1 MAEVSL
7 RKLRKTYGGVV
18 AVEGVSLD
26 IARGELIVLL
36 GPSGCGKSTTL
47 RMVAGLE
54 SISGGELFIGERNV
68 TQLEP
73 KDRDIA
79 MVFQNYA
86 LYPHKTIRANLG
98 FGLKMRGIDAA
109 ETVRRVDEV
118 AEMLAI
124 THLLDR
130 KPRQLSG
137 GQMQRVAL
145 GRALV
150 RDPAV
155 FLLDEPLS
163 NLDAKL
169 RVRMREEIALLQKRI
184 GKAMIYVTHDQ
195 TEAMT
200 LADRIVIMRDGHVQQ
215 IGAPLEVYDRPQN
228 VFVAGF
234 IGSPEMN
241 LFPAEIANGRLQM
254 GPSAEMSLPAPAGA
268 RQGPVIAGLRPEA
281 MYVAPQGLPFA
292 VRAVEQLGSQTLL
305 IGTIG
310 EVSLRVMEGRRDDIR
325 AGNTVAVSADPSA
338 IHLFDR
344 ETEQRLATTA
354 SAAPAHA

>member
-7 RKLRKTYGGVV
+7 RKLRKTYGAVV
-18 AVEGVSLD
+18 AVEGVDLE
-26 IARGELIVLL
+26 IAKGELIVLL

-54 SISGGELFIGERNV
+54 TISAGELHIGGRNV
-68 TQLEP
+68 TTLEP

-86 LYPHKTIRANLG
+86 LYPHKTIRGNMS
-98 FGLKMRGIDAA
+98 FGLKMRGMKGGEIS
-109 ETVRRVDEV
+109 RRVDAA
-118 AEMLAI
+118 AEMLDI
-124 THLLDR
+124 THLLNR
-130 KPRQLSG
+130 KPGQLSG

-169 RVRMREEIALLQKRI
+169 RSRMREEIALLQRRI
-184 GKAMIYVTHDQ
+184 GKAMLYVTHDQ

-215 IGAPLEVYDRPQN
+215 IGSPLEVYDRPAN
-228 VFVAGF
+228 AFVAGF

-241 LFPAEIANGRLQM
+241 LVEADLKNGFLSL
-254 GPSAEMSLPAPAGA
+254 SADVSIPAGSDTGE
-268 RQGPVIAGLRPEA
+268 REVIAGIRPEA
-281 MYVAPQGLPFA
+281 ITISDEGPEFA
-292 VRAVEQLGSQTLL
+292 VRGIEQLGSHTLF
-305 IGTIG
+305 IG
-310 EVSLRVMEGRRDDIR
+310 ETAGHRLRVMTQRRDDIKVVESVHL
-325 AGNTVAVSADPSA
+325 ALPAAA

-344 ETEQRLATTA
+344 ASGERLEMPGG
-354 SAAPAHA
+354 AA

>member
-7 RKLRKTYGGVV
+7 RTIRKTYGSVT
-18 AVEGVSLD
+18 AVEEVSLD

-54 SISGGELFIGERNV
+54 TITSGTLLIGGRDV
-68 TQLEP
+68 TSLEP

-86 LYPHKTIRANLG
+86 LYPHKTIRANMT
-98 FGLKMRGIDAA
+98 FGLKMRGVEPALAA
-109 ETVRRVDEV
+109 ERVEAA
-118 AEMLAI
+118 AEMLGI

-200 LADRIVIMRDGHVQQ
+200 LADRIVIMRDGRVQQ

-241 LFPAEIANGRLQM
+241 LFQAEIAGGLVRLD
-254 GPSAEMSLPAPAGA
+254 GGATLPAPDGA
-268 RQGPVIAGLRPEA
+268 RDGRVVAGVRPEA
-281 MYVAPQGLPFA
+281 LELVDRGVPLS

-305 IGTIG
+305 VGGVG
-310 EVSLRVMEGRRDDIR
+310 EMGMRVMLGRRDDIR
-325 AGNTVAVSADPSA
+325 AGATVHVSADPAA
-338 IHLFDR
+338 IHLFDPV
-344 ETEQRLATTA
+344 TEERLPSA
-354 SAAPAHA
+354 SDAGDRSTRA